1 MAQHKVTL
9 PSFNIICLGI
19 ILFCSICPL
28 WTSATVFAEVKAKI
42 DVASPGDKDALKAK
56 IVSLSERYDRGDDTY
71 RVLAE
76 FKSMGAAAVTALLDG
91 ACVGE
96 RSLKKDSRLVTILS
110 QPALNRITFNK
121 LYPIFLADQKQLCWT
136 NAQLLLVTAKG
147 TGHEVDIGLKLLE
160 HPETF
165 IRYNVLDY
173 LKSMQPQSLPV
184 MDAIIGALADRQNC
198 IRKHASAI
206 IKQIGRQSVPE
217 LLNAVNHHDPS
228 VRRRAI
234 ETLEKLGADAQDAVP
249 VITRVFSTDDSV
261 MVRTQIIRSLPK
273 MGAQKEF
280 IIQLLTEALADKD
293 PEVREWAAR
302 AVGDFKEGAL
312 SVASSLSRASDDKDE
327 EVRKSAQFAIK
338 RIGPAL
344 PINFIRMYY
353 VYPLLII
360 LLCLVY
366 YLFFRRNNHKI
377 ESLRYFLP
385 ACFGHPS
392 YLAAGLYVAGEAGF
406 SRYHAGAGHVDFF
419 GYTAILFAIFFIRF
433 TFFLYSAW
441 VKTRAPLSVIHPYAF
456 DKFVRIHSYCAWG
469 IPLYLLIIFA
479 SEYLLYY
486 LLGWFFPAL
495 IIIFILAFLQSV
507 HAIVAAMSPEKWI
520 LSAFV
525 MPQDDL
531 HPLSPEERR
540 KRKFAGVFVWG
551 LGIMIVGL
559 LVAPQLTET
568 KRLSHQT
575 IYDNRMVAREADK
588 EPNSARY
595 HFLLGQSYERNERMD
610 QGERLRKAVDEYSKA
625 IELDPKLAGAYRHR
639 AESYRLLKDY
649 RLAIDDF
656 NKCEAL
662 SDEID
667 TEIYRRRAMAY
678 GHLGMRDRMCE
689 DYRNSYC
696 GNYYNKN
703 YIGLVERGLCK

>member
-1 MAQHKVTL
+1 MRLPAFSLIRAGILVICIVTL
-9 PSFNIICLGI
+9 CGV
-19 ILFCSICPL
+19 
-28 WTSATVFAEVKAKI
+28 SANARSEEIVKA
-42 DVASPGDKDALKAK
+42 DRALADKSETIKAK
-56 IVSLSERYDRGDDTY
+56 IVSLIERYDRGDDTY
-71 RVLAE
+71 RVLTE
-76 FKSMGAAAVTALLDG
+76 FESMGATAVTALLED
-91 ACVGE
+91 ACTGE
-96 RSLKKDSRLVTILS
+96 RSLKRDSRLVTILS
-110 QPALNRITFNK
+110 QPALNRLTFNQ
-121 LYPIFLADQKQLCWT
+121 LYPIFLADQNRLCWT

-173 LKSMQPQSLPV
+173 LKSLQPQSLPV

-217 LLNAVNHHDPS
+217 LLKAVNHHDPS

-249 VITRVFSTDDSV
+249 VIARVFSTDDSV

-273 MGAQKEF
+273 MGAPKEF
-280 IIQLLTEALADKD
+280 MLQFLTEALADKE
-293 PEVREWAAR
+293 PAIRESAAS
-302 AVGDFKEGAL
+302 ALGDFKEGAL
-312 SVASSLSRASDDKDE
+312 SAASALSKASDDNDE

-338 RIGPAL
+338 RIGPAS
-344 PINFIRMYY
+344 PVNFIRMYY

-360 LLCLVY
+360 LICLVY
-366 YLFFRRNNHKI
+366 YLFFRRNNHKF

-385 ACFGHPS
+385 ACFGHPF

-406 SRYHAGAGHVDFF
+406 SSYHAGASHVDFF
-419 GYTAILFAIFFIRF
+419 GYTAILFAIFLIRF
-433 TFFLYSAW
+433 KFFLYSAW

-456 DKFVRIHSYCAWG
+456 DKFVRTHSYCAWG

-507 HAIVAAMSPEKWI
+507 HAIVAAMSPEKWVP
-520 LSAFV
+520 SAFV

-540 KRKFAGVFVWG
+540 KRKYAGVFVWG

-610 QGERLRKAVDEYSKA
+610 KGERLRKAVDEYSKA

-656 NKCEAL
+656 NKCEVL

-667 TEIYRRRAMAY
+667 SEMYHRRAMAY
-678 GHLGMRDRMCE
+678 GDLGMRDQMCE

-703 YIGLVERGLCK
+703 YMGLVERGLCK